1 MKKAETGGWWF
12 DIMIDRYIQTTFG
25 KFDESKIKEFRYGR
39 DTDELIVEF
48 KDGSKDIYDVIFDS
62 RRTYKTE
69 DDIPDF
75 DDEEIYRKWFA
86 RNLDRCLYKKQFPNW
101 KIARE
106 TGISEQTISYYIN
119 GVRLPNARNIYKLAR
134 VLDVSYD
141 ELMDPWKV
149 FEL

>member
-1 MKKAETGGWWF
+1 MKKPIVDGWF
-12 DIMIDRYIQTTFG
+12 NIILDRYIQTTFG
-25 KFDESKIKEFRYGR
+25 KFDKSKIKEIRYGR

-48 KDGSKDIYDVIFDS
+48 KDGSKDIYDAIFDS
-62 RRTYKTE
+62 RRTYISE

-75 DDEEIYRKWFA
+75 DD
-86 RNLDRCLYKKQFPNW
+86 

>member
-1 MKKAETGGWWF
+1 MRKPRIDGWF
-12 DIMIDRYIQTTFG
+12 NIILDDYIQTTFG
-25 KFDESKIKEFRYGR
+25 KFDESKIKEIRYGR
-39 DTDELIVEF
+39 DEFELIVEF
-48 KDGSKDIYDVIFDS
+48 KDGSKDIYDGIFKS
-62 RRTYKTE
+62 RRTYRTE

-75 DDEEIYRKWFA
+75 DDEEVYRKWFA
-86 RNLDRCLYKKQFPNW
+86 RNLDRYLYKKQFPNW

-106 TGISEQTISYYIN
+106 TGISEISISRYIN